1 MLCLHVRPLWEDLKH
16 CKTPLLL
23 IVGEEDKKFKAIAKD
38 MSYQIAGGTASGDGP
53 PHDIYEI
60 VEIPDCG
67 HAAHLENPLPVIS
80 TLRRF
85 LGRVNS
91 NLIQNQKA
99 I

>member
-1 MLCLHVRPLWEDLKH
+1 MWEDLKH

-23 IVGEEDKKFKAIAKD
+23 IVGEKDRKFKTIAKD
-38 MSYQIAGGTASGDGP
+38 MCHEIGGGTVTGDGP
-53 PHDIYEI
+53 ADDISEI

-85 LGRVNS
+85 LTRVNS
-91 NLIQNQKA
+91 SNQKA
-99 I
+99 V